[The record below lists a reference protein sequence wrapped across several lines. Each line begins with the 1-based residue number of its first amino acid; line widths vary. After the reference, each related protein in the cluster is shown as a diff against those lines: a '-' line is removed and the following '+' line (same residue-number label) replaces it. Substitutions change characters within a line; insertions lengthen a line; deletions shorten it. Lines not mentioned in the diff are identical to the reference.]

1 MLFLQAFENQ
11 GDREL
16 RMIFEGQNMIHMT
29 LREMSKRF
37 DELMGRQEL
46 VLSKVTQ
53 MGSGVGAPAASG
65 QASGGQPMMID
76 TIKRH
81 EVDRVLNSQNEIIQ
95 EARQLR

>member
-1 MLFLQAFENQ
+1 MTDFQAFENQ

-16 RMIFEGQNMIHMT
+16 RMIFEGQNMIHHT

-53 MGSGVGAPAASG
+53 MSSGVAMPAGGSGQVSLVT
-65 QASGGQPMMID
+65 S
-76 TIKRH
+76 
-81 EVDRVLNSQNEIIQ
+81 
-95 EARQLR
+95 